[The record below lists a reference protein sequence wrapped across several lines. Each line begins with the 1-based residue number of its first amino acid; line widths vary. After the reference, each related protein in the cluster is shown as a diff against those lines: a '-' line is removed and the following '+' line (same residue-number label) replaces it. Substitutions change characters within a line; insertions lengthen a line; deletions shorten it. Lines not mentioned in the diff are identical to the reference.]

1 MNVRRIS
8 LIFMSHY
15 QFQWKCILLV
25 YYGILYKCLL
35 FTFTCTN
42 LFHITNACQSIT
54 TIKITEYSTEQFLHP
69 ANFNTIHHSAWPMN
83 PTNSQLLSV
92 NLSEIL
98 LQNLHLTLDDIN
110 SPLYFSDV
118 EQSEPF
124 VIRRRIND
132 DQTKS
137 FWYEL
142 TSIIPINRET
152 ICDVKRYPERVSISQ
167 LCCSATT
174 TTRPT
179 TLLLTDSVIRS
190 GNIHSLN
197 GPCCVFLGITVASS
211 NTYFLRVDITDVN
224 DNSPKFQDLIFGKS
238 LINKQDNY
246 GRFLISIMENTPPGR
261 WIPLPKAIDLD
272 EGVNA
277 FIQYSIRLPNNEHL
291 WSEYFKLIDNV
302 QNSNIEANE
311 IPTKVYLNGDTNEF
325 SAMAADYNGP
335 GLLILKTLDREVV
348 SSFTFVLIAN
358 DMGQPYSRSSS
369 LNIWLRILDENDN
382 PPVFQKSEF
391 HIEVNENKAG
401 IPLLNIRVNDSDI
414 DSNARLSYF
423 LRPVSGINQVNPE
436 YLRNH
441 IQLLPSVEGVSLRI
455 SQPLDYEVQSQLTF
469 EVVCVDQGQPA
480 LSASTLI
487 KLTVLN
493 MNDNPPIIKFYH
505 HGQPLDSNYA
515 QISVYENE
523 FGNQS
528 TENQILCH
536 VHVTDLDDDLNN
548 IQCSLEGNK
557 NKQFEL
563 REVTTNRLVQ
573 KRKIFELITII
584 SLDRESIPQHTL
596 VIRCQDGTSESS
608 LVGRNQLQIIV
619 KDRNDN
625 APKFTQE
632 HYRGHVKENAANTYV
647 TLMNLNSEPMI
658 NTVRN
663 AIHATDLDTGLNGQV
678 TYSLEPL
685 YISNQVASIQN
696 YTDKHK
702 EDSLLF
708 GKSQAQQNAK
718 TDAAKLI
725 DNSTDDTEQYL
736 KKRDPVHDTRK
747 DVESFYID
755 PINGQLRT
763 RVELDCE
770 QQNVYYFTVVATD
783 QAIPPD
789 KRHTATALVT
799 ITVDDE
805 NDNPPVLE
813 QRHYIFDISEGLP
826 RHSLVGQIKST
837 DADRTKENRYITY
850 EIRDVVNINASN
862 LLFIEPNTGILRT
875 RKILDREEIQ
885 QIPFIVIAR
894 NEKPKSKFP
903 SSSSS
908 PSLSP
913 SDVNRTL
920 FYDEASVTIN
930 IIDQNDNAPIM
941 LHHSQTIPYTGVNDG
956 GGLHRQ
962 AKQFQQPSII
972 DLKYNLNSKDPFN
985 SCIEFPYYFIDAD
998 EKENAQIDVSLETN
1012 PYFEFRLDN
1021 TIICKISKEDPPL
1034 GQYTIHVIAQDR
1046 PLDSTKSLK
1055 RRYAIRMHIVN
1066 EQLQTVESQM
1076 NIPNNNIDSNALPL
1090 PSGGSSTHP
1099 AKWLQ
1104 SLRSDVKDKK
1114 DLHFDNQYSKKISD
1128 SVNYYQPHQL
1138 SDIGDESSHRFGL
1151 STMTIVAVLISVA
1164 GLLCLLLIGAVIAMK
1179 RLTPHSSNEVQV
1191 CMQKNNER
1199 ERDRPGISVWNM
1211 TSYPSPD
1218 FNLNVDSGKFVE
1230 HHLGCSTNK
1239 YLGQNP
1245 ANSFGNDLVNHPHHP
1260 SYPSTT
1266 TPTTHTTFDGTIQ
1279 RFSPVS
1285 VGSLYGSV
1293 KYFAQPITI
1302 PATFKPSKQL
1312 KSPNEIALCNNS
1324 QSDLDNKRNSTL
1336 SKSCDE
1342 LRMLTGSVNNNNMR
1356 SQNVTTPTYN
1366 DHITLNSDQIYTI
1379 KCQSVKPKY
1388 HEMNNNNR
1396 QSTVKI
1402 SDEHI
1407 THSNGKPE
1415 QRIWLLSNINNSISN
1430 SNNNNNNHKSGFI
1443 VPSNDISDYQ
1453 QLEQVKLPSM
1463 LRRQGPGEFS
1473 SKSGGNNDEKSNTD
1487 TIISMSNDNNNN
1499 NSINNNNSN
1508 NCSNNYHVIRQTT
1521 PYNQLTQKTVPGTLL
1536 PARSV
1541 KCLNLQKSFV

>member
-369 LNIWLRILDENDN
+369 LNIWLR
-382 PPVFQKSEF
+382 
-391 HIEVNENKAG
+391 
-401 IPLLNIRVNDSDI
+401 
-414 DSNARLSYF
+414 
-423 LRPVSGINQVNPE
+423 
-436 YLRNH
+436 
-441 IQLLPSVEGVSLRI
+441 
-455 SQPLDYEVQSQLTF
+455 
-469 EVVCVDQGQPA
+469 
-480 LSASTLI
+480 
-487 KLTVLN
+487 
-493 MNDNPPIIKFYH
+493 
-505 HGQPLDSNYA
+505 
-515 QISVYENE
+515 
-523 FGNQS
+523 
-528 TENQILCH
+528 
-536 VHVTDLDDDLNN
+536 
-548 IQCSLEGNK
+548 
-557 NKQFEL
+557 
-563 REVTTNRLVQ
+563 
-573 KRKIFELITII
+573 
-584 SLDRESIPQHTL
+584 
-596 VIRCQDGTSESS
+596 
-608 LVGRNQLQIIV
+608 
-619 KDRNDN
+619 
-625 APKFTQE
+625 
-632 HYRGHVKENAANTYV
+632 
-647 TLMNLNSEPMI
+647 
-658 NTVRN
+658 
-663 AIHATDLDTGLNGQV
+663 
-678 TYSLEPL
+678 
-685 YISNQVASIQN
+685 
-696 YTDKHK
+696 
-702 EDSLLF
+702 
-708 GKSQAQQNAK
+708 
-718 TDAAKLI
+718 
-725 DNSTDDTEQYL
+725 
-736 KKRDPVHDTRK
+736 
-747 DVESFYID
+747 
-755 PINGQLRT
+755 
-763 RVELDCE
+763 
-770 QQNVYYFTVVATD
+770 
-783 QAIPPD
+783 
-789 KRHTATALVT
+789 
-799 ITVDDE
+799 VDDE